1 MMDAF
6 DPFFLMVALFAT
18 VATVSAMGSMLWY
31 TRRRHFSAGSTP
43 PITIFKP
50 LKGLDE
56 HLETNLRGF
65 FELDYPEYQILFGV
79 ADADDPAIAVVQRLL
94 AEFPDRDAE
103 LVVGN
108 PPFGLNPKV
117 ENFAAMYP
125 RRKYGLLLI
134 SDSNVRV
141 RPEYLR
147 ETVQYM
153 DDPSVGIVTNV
164 FTGVGE
170 QKFGAVLE
178 NLQLNGFIA
187 GNLCLAF
194 MLRITCVVGKSMLV
208 SDRALQAIGGLS
220 AVRNLL
226 AEDQAMG
233 VMVRKAGYRIR
244 LSPHI
249 IENVNES
256 RDLKWFLNRHSRW
269 LKIRYQMSLASFLVE
284 PLGNLTAIGLLWA
297 FVSGSE
303 ISMAGLAGLALLG
316 MTRDAVGARWLRGTW
331 PRWNHLALSP
341 LKDLFML
348 PIWFDALVNRR
359 ISWRGHR
366 LIVGRFT
373 RVRAERISLAARR
386 RLWRVRRVRKGVTG
400 PHEQIKSIQSP
411 PRPISPARRSARQ
424 GDRLDPGPRP

>member
-1 MMDAF
+1 MDLL
-6 DPFFLMVALFAT
+6 DLFFLVVALIAAVLT
-18 VATVSAMGSMLWY
+18 VAATASMFWY
-31 TRRRHFSAGSTP
+31 TRRRSYPGSPTP
-43 PITIFKP
+43 PVTIFKP

-56 HLETNLRGF
+56 HLESNLRGF
-65 FELDYPEYQILFGV
+65 FQLDYPEYQILFGV
-79 ADADDPAIAVVQRLL
+79 ADAQDPAIAVVQRLL
-94 AEFPDRDAE
+94 AEFPAQDAE
-103 LVVGN
+103 LVIGN

-125 RRKYGLLLI
+125 RRKHGLLLI

-147 ETVQYM
+147 ETVFYL
-153 DDPSVGIVTNV
+153 DDPNVGIVTNV

-187 GNLCLAF
+187 SNLCFAF
-194 MLRITCVVGKSMLV
+194 VLRITCVVGKSMLM
-208 SDRALQAIGGLS
+208 SDRALEAIGGLS

-256 RDLKWFLNRHSRW
+256 RDLTWFLNRHSRW
-269 LKIRYQMSLASFLVE
+269 LKIRYQMALATFLVE

-297 FVSGSE
+297 LGSGSE
-303 ISMAGLAGLALLG
+303 ISLAGCAGLTVLG
-316 MTRDAVGARWLRGTW
+316 ICRDAVGSRWLRGSW

-348 PIWFDALVNRR
+348 PIWFDAMVNRR

-373 RVRAERISLAARR
+373 RVRSERVSLAARR
-386 RLWRVRRVRKGVTG
+386 RLRRIQRVRKSS
-400 PHEQIKSIQSP
+400 PHEGLRHGLQTPSQSVQ
-411 PRPISPARRSARQ
+411 RVARQ
-424 GDRLDPGPRP
+424 GDLFDPGPRS